1 MSKTVPMKL
10 GPMLPYVHI
19 HTGSKLT
26 KMAVAYKYKLLY
38 AAIFQDAQLESI
50 KILILLLF
58 CSLDIVSQVIIHG
71 KVYIQYFFLLKLL
84 NRDLFQVYRKR

>member
-1 MSKTVPMKL
+1 
-10 GPMLPYVHI
+10 MLPYVHI

-26 KMAVAYKYKLLY
+26 KMAVAYKLLY

-58 CSLDIVSQVIIHG
+58 CSLDIVSQVTIHG
-71 KVYIQYFFLLKLL
+71 KVYIQYYF
-84 NRDLFQVYRKR
+84 Y

>member
-38 AAIFQDAQLESI
+38 AAIFQDAQL

-58 CSLDIVSQVIIHG
+58 CSLDIVSQVTIHG